1 MSIKTLPPQLVNQIA
16 AGEVVERPAS
26 VLKELIENSIDAGA
40 TQISVAVEQG
50 GIALMSVRDNG
61 CGIVKDEL
69 GLALSR
75 YATSKIT
82 NVKDLQAISTMG
94 FRGEA
99 LPSISSVSKL
109 SLTSRI
115 AESASG
121 WRVTADGTEQ
131 AVEPRPDALAE
142 GTYIE
147 VRDLFYNIPARR
159 KFLRA
164 ERTEFS
170 HIQALVRKIALSHF
184 HIGFELSHNQREI
197 FRLAPANNQAAE
209 EQRIAGF
216 LGQSFIDNALLLD
229 FASTGLHLRGWIG
242 LPTYSRGQ
250 ADQQHFYINH
260 RLVRDKLLTH
270 AVRQAYQ
277 DVLFHG
283 RFPIFVLYL
292 EMDPSLVDVNAHPA
306 KLEVR
311 FRDSRTVH
319 DFVVQ
324 AVKNALQAVRPS
336 ADPAAT
342 PVSQQLQ
349 SQSRQHAESVNTES
363 SHFVA
368 EPKATYRVPRQYN
381 LPLESPEI
389 SPSLASSNNANE
401 AISRSPV
408 TQIFESTNRN
418 IQDSTSPNEHFQ
430 SPQVDQDQADDV
442 VPVLGFA
449 LAHLHNIYILAES
462 RNGLV
467 LVDAHAGHERIVYEK
482 LKQQFDRQDI
492 AVQPLLIPVSVDVSQ
507 QEADLLEQQLSQ
519 LVRVGLEI
527 ERLGPEQL
535 LVRSVPAA
543 LEKADIEGL
552 VRDIIADLNSFD
564 CSDRVEHL
572 SQRILADMACRGA
585 IRAGRRLTRDE
596 MNQLLRDMEK
606 TRFSGQCNHGR
617 PTWVELDQEA
627 LDKLFLRGQ

>member
-40 TQISVAVEQG
+40 TQISITVEQG
-50 GIALMSVRDNG
+50 GIALMTVRDNG
-61 CGIVKDEL
+61 CGIVKDQL

-75 YATSKIT
+75 YATSKISSV
-82 NVKDLQAISTMG
+82 NDLQAIATMG

-109 SLTSRI
+109 SLTSRTSD
-115 AESASG
+115 SASA
-121 WRVTADGTEQ
+121 WQVTADGTEQ
-131 AVEPRPDALAE
+131 AVEPRPESLAE

-170 HIQALVRKIALSHF
+170 HIQSLVRKLALSHF
-184 HIGFELSHNQREI
+184 HIGFDLSHNQREI
-197 FRLAPANNQAAE
+197 FRLPPATDQATE

-216 LGQSFIDNALLLD
+216 LGKSFIDNALLLD
-229 FASTGLHLRGWIG
+229 FQSTGLHLRGWIC

-250 ADQQHFYINH
+250 ADQQHFYINR

-283 RFPIFVLYL
+283 RFPVFVLYL
-292 EMDPSLVDVNAHPA
+292 EMDPALVDVNAHPA

-311 FRDSRTVH
+311 FRESRTVH

-324 AVKNALQAVRPS
+324 AVKNALQAVRPGAS
-336 ADPAAT
+336 TVAE
-342 PVSQQLQ
+342 QLQ
-349 SQSRQHAESVNTES
+349 PQADSAYSESPSR
-363 SHFVA
+363 VA
-368 EPKATYRVPRQYN
+368 EPEANYRAPRQYN
-381 LPLESPEI
+381 LPLESPI
-389 SPSLASSNNANE
+389 TSPSFTSSDNASE
-401 AISRSPV
+401 AVSRPSI
-408 TQIFESTNRN
+408 TQLFPSTNLN
-418 IQDSTSPNEHFQ
+418 NSDDISSDENFQ
-430 SPQVDQDQADDV
+430 SQQVDQDQAEDV
-442 VPVLGFA
+442 VPALGFA

-482 LKQQFDRQDI
+482 LKQQFDCQDI
-492 AVQPLLIPVSVDVSQ
+492 AVQPLLIPVSINVSQ
-507 QEADLLEQQLSQ
+507 QEADLLEQQLSELTQ
-519 LVRVGLEI
+519 VGLEI

-564 CSDRVEHL
+564 CSDRVAHL

-617 PTWVELDQEA
+617 PTWVELDRDA

>member
-40 TQISVAVEQG
+40 TQICVTVEQG

-82 NVKDLQAISTMG
+82 DVEDLQAISTMG

-99 LPSISSVSKL
+99 LPSISSVSRL
-109 SLTSRI
+109 SVTSRT
-115 AESASG
+115 AESDSG
-121 WRVTADGTEQ
+121 WQVTADGTEQ
-131 AVEPRPDALAE
+131 AVDPRPESLAR

-170 HIQALVRKIALSHF
+170 HIQALVRKLALSHF
-184 HIGFELSHNQREI
+184 HIGFELSHNQREV
-197 FRLAPANNQAAE
+197 FRLAPANDQAAE

-216 LGQSFIDNALLLD
+216 LGKSFIDNALLLD
-229 FASTGLHLRGWIG
+229 FTSTGLHLRGWIG

-250 ADQQHFYINH
+250 ADQQHFYINR

-311 FRDSRTVH
+311 FRESRTVH
-319 DFVVQ
+319 DFVFQ
-324 AVKNALQAVRPS
+324 AVKNALQAVRPGTS
-336 ADPAAT
+336 LDPQQVQSQPNQQGDPAYSDS
-342 PVSQQLQ
+342 PNL
-349 SQSRQHAESVNTES
+349 
-363 SHFVA
+363 VA
-368 EPKATYRVPRQYN
+368 EPEATYRAPRQYD
-381 LPLESPEI
+381 LPLESPVS
-389 SPSLASSNNANE
+389 SPSLALPNNPGE
-401 AISRSPV
+401 AISPAPI
-408 TQIFESTNRN
+408 TQLFESAKPDIQEN
-418 IQDSTSPNEHFQ
+418 IPSANKHINVQLADP
-430 SPQVDQDQADDV
+430 DQAEDA

-482 LKQQFDRQDI
+482 LKQQFDSQDI
-492 AVQPLLIPVSVDVSQ
+492 AVQPLLIPVSVHVSQ
-507 QEADLLEQQLSQ
+507 QEADLLELQLSELAQ
-519 LVRVGLEI
+519 VGLEI

-535 LVRSVPAA
+535 LVRSVPSA

-617 PTWVELDQEA
+617 PTWVELDQDA

>member
-40 TQISVAVEQG
+40 TQISITVEQG
-50 GIALMSVRDNG
+50 GIALMSVRDDG
-61 CGIVKDEL
+61 CGIAEHEL

-75 YATSKIT
+75 HATSKISSAS
-82 NVKDLQAISTMG
+82 DLQAISTMG

-99 LPSISSVSKL
+99 LPSISSVSRL
-109 SLTSRI
+109 TLTSRVKQSD
-115 AESASG
+115 SA
-121 WRVTADGTEQ
+121 WQVTADGTERT
-131 AVEPRPDALAE
+131 VEPRPAALQE
-142 GTYIE
+142 GTFIE
-147 VRDLFYNIPARR
+147 VRDLFYNLPARR

-170 HIQALVRKIALSHF
+170 HIQSMVKKMALSHF
-184 HIGFELSHNQREI
+184 GLGFELTHNQREI
-197 FRLAPANNQAAE
+197 FRLPPACDQTAQ

-216 LGQSFIDNALLLD
+216 LGKAFIDSALLLD
-229 FASTGLHLRGWIG
+229 FESAGLHLRGWIG
-242 LPTYSRGQ
+242 LPTYSRAQ
-250 ADQQHFYINH
+250 ADQQYFYINR

-283 RFPIFVLYL
+283 RFPVFVLYL
-292 EMDPSLVDVNAHPA
+292 DIDPAWVDVNAHPA

-324 AVKNALQAVRPS
+324 AVKKALQDVRPETVSTSNDYQQPKQHSVS
-336 ADPAAT
+336 ASSK
-342 PVSQQLQ
+342 VS
-349 SQSRQHAESVNTES
+349 HDI
-363 SHFVA
+363 A
-368 EPKATYRVPRQYN
+368 EPGTQYRAPRQYN
-381 LPLESPEI
+381 LPLDSQVLSQPGFNPAMSI
-389 SPSLASSNNANE
+389 
-401 AISRSPV
+401 
-408 TQIFESTNRN
+408 ESTFASQEMQSNHLFSHDVEN
-418 IQDSTSPNEHFQ
+418 DESSTSHVSSQPINQ
-430 SPQVDQDQADDV
+430 QQDDDC
-442 VPVLGFA
+442 VPALGFA
-449 LAHLHNIYILAES
+449 VAHLHNIYILSES

-492 AVQPLLIPVSVDVSQ
+492 PVQPLLLPVSVDVSQ
-507 QEADLLEQQLSQ
+507 DDADLLEQQLAE
-519 LVRVGLEI
+519 LNRVGLEI
-527 ERLGPEQL
+527 ERLGPDRL
-535 LVRSVPAA
+535 LVRSVPTA

-552 VRDIIADLNSFD
+552 VRDIIADLSSYEG
-564 CSDRVEHL
+564 SDRVEHL

-585 IRAGRRLTRDE
+585 IRAGRRLTKEE

-617 PTWVELDQEA
+617 PTWVELDKDA

>member
-1 MSIKTLPPQLVNQIA
+1 MSIKILPPQLVNQIA

-40 TQISVAVEQG
+40 TQICVAVEQG

-82 NVKDLQAISTMG
+82 NVRDLQAISTMG

-99 LPSISSVSKL
+99 LPSISSVSRL

-131 AVEPRPDALAE
+131 SVEPRPDSLAE

-197 FRLAPANNQAAE
+197 FRLAPANDQAAE
-209 EQRIAGF
+209 EQRVAGF

-324 AVKNALQAVRPS
+324 AVKNALQAVRPDS
-336 ADPAAT
+336 TASDP
-342 PVSQQLQ
+342 QQLQ
-349 SQSRQHAESVNTES
+349 SKQQADSVNS
-363 SHFVA
+363 KSPHLVA
-368 EPKATYRVPRQYN
+368 EPEATYQAPRQYN
-381 LPLESPEI
+381 LPLVSPEI
-389 SPSLASSNNANE
+389 SPSFALSNNTNE

-418 IQDSTSPNEHFQ
+418 IQDSTLSSGHFQ
-430 SPQVDQDQADDV
+430 SQQVDQDQADDV

>member
-1 MSIKTLPPQLVNQIA
+1 MSIKSLPPQLVNQIA

-40 TQISVAVEQG
+40 TQISITVEQG

-61 CGIVKDEL
+61 CGIFKDQL

-75 YATSKIT
+75 HATSKISSV
-82 NVKDLQAISTMG
+82 NDLQAISTMG

-109 SLTSRI
+109 SLTSRTCD
-115 AESASG
+115 SASA
-121 WRVTADGTEQ
+121 WQVTADGTEQ
-131 AVEPRPDALAE
+131 AVDPRPESLAQ

-159 KFLRA
+159 KFLKA

-170 HIQALVRKIALSHF
+170 HIQSLIRKLALSHF
-184 HIGFELSHNQREI
+184 HIGFDLSHNQREI
-197 FRLAPANNQAAE
+197 FSLPPANDQAAE

-216 LGQSFIDNALLLD
+216 LGKSFIDNALLLD
-229 FASTGLHLRGWIG
+229 FQSTGLHLRGWIG

-250 ADQQHFYINH
+250 ADQQLFYINR

-283 RFPIFVLYL
+283 RFPVFVLYL
-292 EMDPSLVDVNAHPA
+292 EMDPALVDVNAHPA

-311 FRDSRTVH
+311 FRESRTVH

-324 AVKNALQAVRPS
+324 SVNNALQEVRPVAAKTAQQDNPQS
-336 ADPAAT
+336 TQPADAVNSEAT
-342 PVSQQLQ
+342 
-349 SQSRQHAESVNTES
+349 H
-363 SHFVA
+363 HVA
-368 EPKATYRVPRQYN
+368 ELEATYQAPRQYN
-381 LPLESPEI
+381 LPLETPGHS
-389 SPSLASSNNANE
+389 AFFQSSNE
-401 AISRSPV
+401 AAEPTSRSSISRAI
-408 TQIFESTNRN
+408 QSTEHN
-418 IQDSTSPNEHFQ
+418 IRDNASVNDHFQ
-430 SPQVDQDQADDV
+430 SQQADIDQSDDA

-462 RNGLV
+462 RNGLI

-482 LKQQFDRQDI
+482 LKQQHDSDNI
-492 AVQPLLIPVSVDVSQ
+492 AVQPLLIPVSVNVSQ
-507 QEADLLEQQLSQ
+507 QEADLLEQQLTE
-519 LVRVGLEI
+519 LVQVGLEI

-552 VRDIIADLNSFD
+552 VRDIIADLTSYD
-564 CSDRVEHL
+564 CSDRVQHL

-585 IRAGRRLTRDE
+585 IRAGRRLTKDE

-617 PTWVELDQEA
+617 PTWVELDQDA

>member
-40 TQISVAVEQG
+40 TQICVAVEQG

-99 LPSISSVSKL
+99 LPSISSVSRL
-109 SLTSRI
+109 SLTSRT

-121 WRVTADGTEQ
+121 WQVTADGTEK
-131 AVEPRPDALAE
+131 AVEPRPGSLAE

-170 HIQALVRKIALSHF
+170 HIQALVRKMALSHF
-184 HIGFELSHNQREI
+184 NIGFELSHNQREI
-197 FRLAPANNQAAE
+197 FSLAPAKDQAAE

-216 LGQSFIDNALLLD
+216 LGKAFIDNALLLD

-250 ADQQHFYINH
+250 ADQQHFFINH
-260 RLVRDKLLTH
+260 RLVRDKLLSH

-324 AVKNALQAVRPS
+324 AVKNALQAVRPDS
-336 ADPAAT
+336 TASD
-342 PVSQQLQ
+342 SQQLQ
-349 SQSRQHAESVNTES
+349 PKQQADSVNS
-363 SHFVA
+363 KSPYFVA
-368 EPKATYRVPRQYN
+368 EPEATYQAPRQYN
-381 LPLESPEI
+381 LPLETP
-389 SPSLASSNNANE
+389 ATSSSFDSSDKATE
-401 AISRSPV
+401 AIARVPV
-408 TQIFESTNRN
+408 TQVFESINLN
-418 IQDSTSPNEHFQ
+418 AQGGASSSEHFYSQ
-430 SPQVDQDQADDV
+430 QVDQDQAEDS

-492 AVQPLLIPVSVDVSQ
+492 AVQPLLIPVSINVSQ
-507 QEADLLEQQLSQ
+507 QEADLLEQRLSE
-519 LVRVGLEI
+519 LARVGLEI